1 MEKLIELA
9 KLVSK
14 EKTKRVNIIGQEK
27 KGNSSLTKKL
37 YDGIVDGKI
46 TDDKEAGELLYG
58 QNFDKNTYVR
68 TKYRLE
74 EKLVNSL
81 FFINLNEPHF
91 TDFQK
96 NYYKCHKD
104 AAAVKFLL
112 GKSARNAGVALAEKT
127 IRLAIK
133 YEFTEIILSL
143 GRILKAHFR
152 LFNPNKEKAN
162 FYIKL
167 ISYHKEVLDYEL
179 LAEDFREEISSQ
191 FSPSRANQAFQREK
205 VNKYEIILRE
215 KIKEFSS
222 YRLQLNYYLIAS
234 FKYRITN
241 NHTEVI
247 RVCQEALHYFEKI
260 TNKNSIGPIAVFSID
275 ILFSCVISK
284 NYDLGNEIFK
294 KVNQILPEGSIN
306 WFSSLEGY
314 ILLCFHTKKYIE
326 TFEIQKLATKHKKY
340 AQLPKQYS
348 EIWKVY
354 NAYCHF
360 LLENN
365 KLDLPKKNIRPF
377 RIAKFLNE
385 VPQFSKDKKGIN
397 ISILIIHVLF
407 LLQRKKRDAIVERI
421 DALKQYSYRYLIKDE
436 TLRSNCFIKML
447 AKMVKASFHKNATIR
462 TTKRLYERLAKTPSA
477 SKGQSQYVEIIPYEV
492 LWDDIIL
499 GILVNRAM

>member
-1 MEKLIELA
+1 MEKLIELS

-27 KGNSSLTKKL
+27 KGNSSLTRKL
-37 YDGIVDGKI
+37 YDGIIRGII
-46 TDDKEAGELLYG
+46 TNDKEAGEFLYG
-58 QNFDKNTYVR
+58 PNFDQNTYVR

-74 EKLVNSL
+74 EKLINSL

-104 AAAVKFLL
+104 AAAVKFLI
-112 GKSARNAGVALAEKT
+112 GKSAREAGVALAEKT

-133 YEFTEIILSL
+133 YEFTELILDL
-143 GRILKAHFR
+143 GRILKKHFR
-152 LFNPNKEKAN
+152 IFNPHKEKAN
-162 FYIKL
+162 FYINL
-167 ISYHKEVLDYEL
+167 VGYHKKVLDYEL

-191 FSPSRANQAFQREK
+191 FSPSRANQAFQRDK
-205 VNKYEIILRE
+205 VSKYEIILRDR
-215 KIKEFSS
+215 IKEFSS
-222 YRLQLNYYLIAS
+222 YKLLLNYYQIAS

-241 NHTEVI
+241 NHEEVI
-247 RVCQEALHYFEKI
+247 RVCQEALHYFEKV

-275 ILFSCVISK
+275 ILFSCVISR
-284 NYDLGNEIFK
+284 NYDLGNQIFK

-314 ILLCFHTKKYIE
+314 ILLCFHTKKYLE
-326 TFEIQKLATKHKKY
+326 TYEIQKLATNHKKY
-340 AQLPKQYS
+340 PVLPKQYS

-360 LLENN
+360 LIENN
-365 KLDLPKKNIRPF
+365 KLTLPEKSNRPF
-377 RIAKFLNE
+377 RIGKFLNE

-421 DALKQYSYRYLIKDE
+421 EALKQYSYRYLIKDE

-447 AKMVKASFHKNATIR
+447 AKMVKANFHKNATIR
-462 TTKRLYERLAKTPSA
+462 TTKRLHQRLRETPSA
-477 SKGQSQYVEIIPYEV
+477 TKGQSQYLEIVPYEE
-492 LWDDIIL
+492 LWDIIL